1 MKLLTKEQW
10 YQNSKICF
18 ICNEKFKNK
27 YLKDKKYHKGR
38 DHCHYT
44 GEDRSGGHGI
54 CNMLNIVHLKKVLT
68 FFIMDLIMII
78 IYHKRARRIIQKRI
92 YSFRRK
98 HWKIYNLYSS
108 NRRRHYKN

>member
-18 ICNEKFKNK
+18 ICTEKFNNK

-54 CNMLNIVHLKKVLT
+54 CNM
-68 FFIMDLIMII
+68 
-78 IYHKRARRIIQKRI
+78 
-92 YSFRRK
+92 
-98 HWKIYNLYSS
+98 
-108 NRRRHYKN
+108 